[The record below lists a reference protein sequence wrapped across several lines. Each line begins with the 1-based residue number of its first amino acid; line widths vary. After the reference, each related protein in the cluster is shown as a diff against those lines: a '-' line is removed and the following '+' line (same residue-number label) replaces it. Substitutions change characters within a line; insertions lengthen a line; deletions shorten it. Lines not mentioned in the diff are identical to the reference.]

1 MEMPDP
7 SPLSGNCDVVNI
19 WCGGNVSSTPAPAA
33 MPAPA
38 PMPSPSPVLTSEP
51 MINSTPVLT
60 PVPSTESVKLEIP
73 KTPPVQTVDDT
84 GPAEPLITPIDSPV
98 QEATLTPQPV
108 METQQITALPDFAN
122 PVIGENGM
130 VAPSTSAPL
139 IDLTLD
145 DEDDDDNSFD

>member
-1 MEMPDP
+1 
-7 SPLSGNCDVVNI
+7 
-19 WCGGNVSSTPAPAA
+19 
-33 MPAPA
+33 
-38 PMPSPSPVLTSEP
+38 
-51 MINSTPVLT
+51 
-60 PVPSTESVKLEIP
+60 
-73 KTPPVQTVDDT
+73 
-84 GPAEPLITPIDSPV
+84 
-98 QEATLTPQPV
+98 